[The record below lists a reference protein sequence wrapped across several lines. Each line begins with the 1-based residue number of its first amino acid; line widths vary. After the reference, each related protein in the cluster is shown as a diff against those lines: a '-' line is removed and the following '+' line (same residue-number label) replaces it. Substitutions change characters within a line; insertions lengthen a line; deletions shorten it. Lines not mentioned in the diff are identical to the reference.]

1 MASIINQNFNE
12 ILQSAQEAK
21 QKTCYLELT
30 HDI

>member
-1 MASIINQNFNE
+1 MTSKNFNE